1 MVISPTGLFL
11 LSVHHRLPS
20 VSPYIAKGESM
31 MNKPRIYQMSFS
43 KIDPLYV
50 KKKAEKKGQTKEEV
64 DEIIRWLT
72 G

>member
-50 KKKAEKKGQTKEEV
+50 KKSGEKKDKPKKKSMKSSVG
-64 DEIIRWLT
+64 
-72 G
+72 